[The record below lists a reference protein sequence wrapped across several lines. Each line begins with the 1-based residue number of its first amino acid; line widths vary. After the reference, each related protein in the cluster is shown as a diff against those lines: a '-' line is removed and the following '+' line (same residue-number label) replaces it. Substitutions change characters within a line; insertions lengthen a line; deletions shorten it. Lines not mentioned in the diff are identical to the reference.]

1 MDKALTE
8 EQVYKKISE
17 IYNSEKGKGFI
28 THLLRSFLPIQQ
40 RSNYMFE
47 KNDKKVMNCSIT
59 RVPLL
64 TKDDVFKYQLE
75 NFDELFTN
83 FVDRM
88 MGSDVKPVIEEAFKG
103 KLLAVECKNSEKLLS
118 PIALQQ
124 LNKFAINEMLNGN
137 KHIAFV
143 INDEVKK
150 IAKANVKVNKES
162 KPVQPEKKPILHSTT
177 KLGDYD
183 ALSKLKEKFEKEGK

>member
-1 MDKALTE
+1 MTKALTE
-8 EQVYKKISE
+8 EQVYQKIEE

-47 KNDKKVMNCSIT
+47 KNDKKIMFCAIT
-59 RVPLL
+59 RIPLL
-64 TKDDVFKYQLE
+64 TKDDVLKYNLE
-75 NFDELFTN
+75 NFDEFTN
-83 FVDRM
+83 FVERM
-88 MGSDVKPVIEEAFKG
+88 MGSDVKPIVVDAFKN
-103 KLLAVECKNSEKLLS
+103 KMMAVESKNSEKLLS
-118 PIALQQ
+118 PTALQQ
-124 LNKFAINEMLNGN
+124 LNKFAINEMLKGN

-150 IAKANVKVNKES
+150 IAKTNVKVNKES